1 MRSSNQLNSL
11 LVKMQSISFLINTR
25 AKTYG
30 NDTRGHHQHHHH
42 HSPAD
47 GKISRFTYHHG
58 KDDGSSGGLD
68 EPEQNQT
75 AELDDGEEV
84 HLPQRYMSE
93 IDEVWLV
100 LGWHAEKRDAV
111 KELEKIN
118 QQNM

>member
-1 MRSSNQLNSL
+1 M
-11 LVKMQSISFLINTR
+11 
-25 AKTYG
+25 
-30 NDTRGHHQHHHH
+30 
-42 HSPAD
+42 
-47 GKISRFTYHHG
+47 SRCTHHHG

-84 HLPQRYMSE
+84 HLPQRYVPE

-100 LGWHAEKRDAV
+100 LGRHAEKSETV

-118 QQNM
+118 QQNI